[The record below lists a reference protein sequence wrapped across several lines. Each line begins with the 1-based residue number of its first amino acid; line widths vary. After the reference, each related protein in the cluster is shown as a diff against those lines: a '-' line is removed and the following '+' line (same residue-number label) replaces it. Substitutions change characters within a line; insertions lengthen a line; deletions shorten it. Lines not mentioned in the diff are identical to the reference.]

1 MKEKKAITKKID
13 ESTLRNIIYKKVLKE
28 LNLKEWRGEFG
39 NFGYDGDVRYV
50 RPNGEPNSPST
61 GLDVYHPYN
70 NGKRTKGTARLKH
83 EDGTDYSVGILEP
96 NILAHGKAKLISKT
110 MEAID
115 EILLGNKKI
124 EWTDS
129 EMEDIRN
136 IKAALYELAIK
147 TKEEGNEKRGYNG
160 PEEESDEE
168 EINEGLWDFLKN
180 NATMNRKPGQ
190 LNTDQIEIV
199 LNSTKNI
206 NEKSKRDFFRCIG
219 DGCVVIGVR
228 KNPEYSSMAGKCEYV
243 MLNPNGSIYGHFK
256 RVPGGFEFI
265 FGRAV

>member
-13 ESTLRNIIYKKVLKE
+13 ESTLRNIIYKKILKE

-83 EDGTDYSVGILEP
+83 EDGSEYSVGILEP
-96 NILAHGKAKLISKT
+96 GILSHGKAKLISKT
-110 MEAID
+110 MKAID
-115 EILLGNKKI
+115 DILLGNEKV

-129 EMEDIRN
+129 EMEDIN
-136 IKAALYELAIK
+136 NVKSALYALAIK

-168 EINEGLWDFLKN
+168 EINESLK
-180 NATMNRKPGQ
+180 G
-190 LNTDQIEIV
+190 
-199 LNSTKNI
+199 
-206 NEKSKRDFFRCIG
+206 FFQALASEA
-219 DGCVVIGVR
+219 
-228 KNPEYSSMAGKCEYV
+228 NPEQGQVTGDQLGSV
-243 MLNPNGSIYGHFK
+243 MKKMDKYTVAELRRMLLNGYKVFNN
-256 RVPGGFEFI
+256 PGGWKRETDGMKYLYKI
-265 FGRAV
+265 VDGQGNTASYIVMTQEGQMGIVKAN